1 MSRFAQVAVLSLA
14 GLSMTGCGS
23 LPKPALPDGI
33 VTPEASGKLGV
44 VGGHTFY
51 IKSVDGTDFLV
62 ADRYESVGLV
72 EHVPTDKVLYGRHNF
87 QVVDKGTV
95 GGHKIYTVTVDGT
108 KYLFLDRYESCELKP
123 FSK

>member
-1 MSRFAQVAVLSLA
+1 MNRMMQVAVLSLA
-14 GLSMTGCGS
+14 GLSMTGCGPS
-23 LPKPALPDGI
+23 KPAHPEGI
-33 VTPEASGKLGV
+33 VIPDASEKLGV

-51 IKSVDGTDFLV
+51 IKSVDGKDFLV

-72 EHVPTDKVLYGRHNF
+72 EHVPTDKVVDGRHSF
-87 QVVDKGTV
+87 QVVDKGSV
-95 GGHKIYTVTVDGT
+95 GGHKMYTVTVDGT